1 MISYIQIGW
10 KDEFSSTRILF
21 HLIGKN
27 IYETE
32 IPCRAKQGESASNKA
47 LRGAKQSASKQGSS
61 GSKTRGGSPGEAL
74 KTFSLIQ
81 QLIEIVQYTRTFLLW
96 YLSLLS
102 HCCHLLHCS
111 CCCCCCCCYSCCQS
125 GADGGWGGVVLVV
138 FADVVRVGLMVL
150 AWCFRLDMVS

>member
-47 LRGAKQSASKQGSS
+47 LRGAKQSATKQGSS
-61 GSKTRGGSPGEAL
+61 GSKTRGASPREVL
-74 KTFSLIQ
+74 KTFSAATPTIQ
-81 QLIEIVQYTRTFLLW
+81 SDPTAHRYSSVRHFLFVVVPFLVVTVSDRQIVVIVLKLL
-96 YLSLLS
+96 LLLQLLS
-102 HCCHLLHCS
+102 E
-111 CCCCCCCCYSCCQS
+111 
-125 GADGGWGGVVLVV
+125 
-138 FADVVRVGLMVL
+138 
-150 AWCFRLDMVS
+150 WC